1 MFSFF
6 SSGKKRIV
14 ECSSLPRQQE
24 DSTWKLLPYHHI
36 ITNFFHCIMNR
47 CFQIDA
53 PFNELKCHECK
64 FSFTST
70 NFDFSNERYHFY
82 LFHRRNMRLALKKM
96 LTSHLTDDSLIIHLE
111 NQLWLQSPTLAEY
124 FNPLT
129 LRDKLLKIIEET
141 SRQYSQSMAWNITT
155 EISHPC

>member
-1 MFSFF
+1 MFLALRYLSN
-6 SSGKKRIV
+6 KKK
-14 ECSSLPRQQE
+14 
-24 DSTWKLLPYHHI
+24 DSTWKLSIHHK
-36 ITNFFHCIMNR
+36 FYHCIMNR
-47 CFQIDA
+47 CFQIDS
-53 PFNELKCHECK
+53 PFNELKSHEYN

-70 NFDFSNERYHFY
+70 NFDFSNERYHFH
-82 LFHRRNMRLALKKM
+82 LFHRRTMRLALKKM
-96 LTSHLTDDSLIIHLE
+96 LASHLTDDSLIIHLE
-111 NQLWLQSPTLAEY
+111 DQLWLQSPTLADY